1 MLLREN
7 TFGTLRKEEK
17 MWERAEIRAIFCK
30 NVQKV
35 LDGWTYRVVSSYLPV
50 KEGFLFARFCFSA
63 RKKKRPLNLKAGRQS
78 PVPHLL
84 GKRS

>member
-30 NVQKV
+30 NVENVNSKCE
-35 LDGWTYRVVSSYLPV
+35 
-50 KEGFLFARFCFSA
+50 KNI
-63 RKKKRPLNLKAGRQS
+63 KKYN
-78 PVPHLL
+78 
-84 GKRS
+84 